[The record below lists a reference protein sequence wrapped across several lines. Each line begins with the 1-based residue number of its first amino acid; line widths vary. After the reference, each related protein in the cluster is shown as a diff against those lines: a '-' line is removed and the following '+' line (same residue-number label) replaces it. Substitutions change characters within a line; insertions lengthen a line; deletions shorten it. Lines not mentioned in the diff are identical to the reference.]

1 MIFFKE
7 ILDKN
12 RIIFIEIFD
21 KNMIIFKEIW
31 DIFIEILYNNM
42 IFFRRYVFGVYP
54 FVKFENTLILHMC

>member
-1 MIFFKE
+1 MIIFKE

-31 DIFIEILYNNM
+31 DIFIEFLYNIM
-42 IFFRRYVFGVYP
+42 IFFSKICIWRLSLC
-54 FVKFENTLILHMC
+54 KI